1 VTDISEKLTTWVTT
15 FEDVLH
21 IISGPFLAAGALIAT
36 SFVFTDGAIGKGG
49 IGTALLIF
57 WSITQAVGLDFQVL
71 SLGYKSINAARSG
84 HWGVMVFLV
93 LLAGVLGFVGV
104 QTHAVF
110 GFVSSNSSTIPAA
123 MQAMGIDQRVLLW
136 ERAGL
141 SFLLTFIAG
150 AMRPAPKVNDQAQ
163 VIEASAI
170 EVIQEQLADLD
181 KKIEALPVAAPA
193 QQQLPSVAESKLAE
207 VLTRIESLT
216 MTVTQITQAPM
227 IVTSDSVVSP
237 MTVTPIAESRESEIR
252 ALLKRDP
259 GMTYY
264 EIAKQIGCANA
275 TAKKWKERIELNG

>member
-1 VTDISEKLTTWVTT
+1 
-15 FEDVLH
+15 
-21 IISGPFLAAGALIAT
+21 
-36 SFVFTDGAIGKGG
+36 
-49 IGTALLIF
+49 
-57 WSITQAVGLDFQVL
+57 
-71 SLGYKSINAARSG
+71 
-84 HWGVMVFLV
+84 
-93 LLAGVLGFVGV
+93 
-104 QTHAVF
+104 
-110 GFVSSNSSTIPAA
+110 
-123 MQAMGIDQRVLLW
+123 
-136 ERAGL
+136 
-141 SFLLTFIAG
+141 
-150 AMRPAPKVNDQAQ
+150 MRPAPKVNDQAQ

-181 KKIEALPVAAPA
+181 RKIEALPVAAPA